1 MTKKYI
7 TVKISY
13 DTANKEDYLKLQIIK
28 ALLNNGVLGTDLI
41 YYNSLKN
48 DLMIKQMH
56 NRE

>member
-13 DTANKEDYLKLQIIK
+13 DTTNKEDLLKLQIIR

-48 DLMIKQMH
+48 DLMIKQIH

>member
-13 DTANKEDYLKLQIIK
+13 DTANKEDLLKLQIIR

-48 DLMIKQMH
+48 DLMIKQIH
-56 NRE
+56 DRE